1 MSRPRVSV
9 IVLNWNGAEDTSE
22 CLESLRKTAYPDCE
36 VVVVDNASD
45 GDDVRA
51 LKQRF
56 GDFIQTIENER
67 NLGVGEGFNA
77 GIRHVLKTSSPEYV
91 VIMNNDLVLDPDCL
105 SELVRAAETDERIG
119 IVGPKIYFSDRHG
132 RKDVIWS
139 AGGRVR
145 WWGIK
150 VHSQI
155 GEGEDDSPKYQNE
168 RDVDWISGCVLMFR
182 SSLAERIG
190 LLNPWYFIGHED
202 VEYCL
207 KARRHGFRV
216 VYVPSAVAWHEVG
229 VSRMKAHVSLADPS
243 AYYYLVRNNFPL
255 PVYVYQLLLMPALLS
270 RWALLYLLK
279 YRDAGMLRRFLRDLA
294 GLPLGR
300 RRRTL

>member
-1 MSRPRVSV
+1 MSQPKVSV
-9 IVLNWNGAEDTSE
+9 IVLNWNGAEDTAE
-22 CLESLRKTAYPDCE
+22 CLESLRKTTCPHPE

-51 LKQRF
+51 LKERF
-56 GDFIQTIENER
+56 GDFMQVIENER
-67 NLGVGEGFNA
+67 NRGVSEGFNA

-91 VIMNNDLVLDPDCL
+91 VMMNNDLVLDPECL

-119 IVGPKIYFSDRHG
+119 IVGPKIYFSDHHG

-150 VHSQI
+150 VHSQM
-155 GEGEDDSPKYQNE
+155 GEGEDDSPEYQRE

-190 LLNPWYFIGHED
+190 LLNPWYFIGYED
-202 VEYCL
+202 IEYCL
-207 KARRHGFRV
+207 KARHHGFRV
-216 VYVPSAVAWHEVG
+216 VYVPSAVAWHRVG
-229 VSRMKAHVSLADPS
+229 ASRRKAHLSLADPS
-243 AYYYLVRNNFPL
+243 AYYHLIRGNFPL

-270 RWALLYLLK
+270 RWGFLYLLK
-279 YRDAGMLRRFLRDLA
+279 YRDAGMLLRFLRDLA

-300 RRRTL
+300 RRRSL